1 MKITSLDKEIR
12 KVFETGYYNI
22 PRFQRPYSWEKE
34 QVLEFWN
41 DTIIDSES
49 DYFIGSIVVYK
60 INDELFG
67 IVDGQQRLTTITM
80 LLCAV
85 RDFFNFEGFNK
96 LAQGMH
102 ALVERPDLKFDDRF
116 ILQTETSYPYFQEH
130 IQSFDEPEIIT
141 EIGVEELNLK
151 KAYELIQK
159 FIKNEIEIITSNKQ
173 LTKEKQKAEI
183 QNKLTEIRDKI
194 LKLKVI
200 YIELEDEEDA
210 YVIFETLNTR
220 GKDLSVGDLIK
231 NQLTKNII
239 QKNKGVDI
247 PKEKWKIIRDNI
259 DSTSRDLDFDTFLL
273 HVWLSKYEFT
283 TTKTLYKKFKKSIS
297 KIEAK
302 AFLDNL
308 VTDSTT
314 YKNIFDTETRNWNK
328 NEEPLKKS
336 LRILYGFN
344 VTQQTPMVLSIM
356 REYFAK
362 RLKFK
367 YAKEALEAIE
377 HFHYIFTAI
386 TSQRSAGGI
395 ATMYSQFGRKLN
407 EAKEDED
414 KLRVIRQLRQKMSE
428 KIPTFEEFV
437 ASFKT
442 LEFTNG
448 YTKKKNIIHYTLS
461 KIDSYY
467 SKNKGLEIN
476 YNLMTIE
483 HLLPQSTTAKKD
495 VDSSSV
501 GKIGNLILVDSKTN
515 SKLDSK
521 PFAAKKVIL
530 QKSNIFLDNEIS
542 VSKIWTAKEIEE
554 RTLKLAT
561 IAYNNVFKI

>member
-22 PRFQRPYSWEKE
+22 PRFQRAYSWEKE

-85 RDFFNFEGFNK
+85 RDFFNVEGFNK

-102 ALVERPDLKFDDRF
+102 ALVERPDLKFDNRF

-130 IQSFDEPEIIT
+130 IQSFDEPEINT
-141 EIGVEELNLK
+141 EIGIEELNLK

-159 FIKNEIEIITSNKQ
+159 SIITEIEIIKSNKQ
-173 LTKEKQKAEI
+173 LTKEKQKI
-183 QNKLTEIRDKI
+183 DVQNKLLEIRDKI

-297 KIEAK
+297 KVEAK
-302 AFLDNL
+302 TFLDNL
-308 VTDSTT
+308 VTDSIT

-328 NEEPLKKS
+328 NEESLKKS

-395 ATMYSQFGRKLN
+395 ATMYSQFGRKLS
-407 EAKEDED
+407 EAKEDEV
-414 KLRVIRQLRQKMSE
+414 KLKVIRQLKQKMTE
-428 KIPTFEEFV
+428 KIPTFEEFL

-461 KIDSYY
+461 KIDEYY

-483 HLLPQSTTAKKD
+483 HLIPQSLSLKKD

-521 PFAAKKVIL
+521 VFAAKKVIL

-542 VSKIWTAKEIEE
+542 IAKNWNAKEIDE
-554 RTLKLAT
+554 RTIKLAT
-561 IAYNNVFKI
+561 VAYNNVFKI